1 MLMAWPIFWDA
12 IAYEIFWL
20 LLGGP
25 LKSKSIGD
33 GVIGKIECH
42 LAGWKR
48 IYLSKGGRITL
59 IMSTMSN
66 LPLFPIPASV
76 ADLI

>member
-12 IAYEIFWL
+12 HAYDIFWL
-20 LLGGP
+20 SLGDP
-25 LKSKSIGD
+25 FKYKS
-33 GVIGKIECH
+33 IGKIECH
-42 LAGWKR
+42 LAEWKR

-66 LPLFPIPASV
+66 LPIFPHSC
-76 ADLI
+76 